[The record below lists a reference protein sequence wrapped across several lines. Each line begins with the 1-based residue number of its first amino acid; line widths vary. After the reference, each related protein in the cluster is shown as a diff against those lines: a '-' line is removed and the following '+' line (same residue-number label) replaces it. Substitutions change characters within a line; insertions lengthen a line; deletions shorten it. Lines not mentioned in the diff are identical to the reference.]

1 MMTFDLYVQTSYSFN
16 GSLLDVDRLIAR
28 AKQQGFTALGIADE
42 KNLYAAI
49 KFYEGCREAGIRP
62 ILGSVIPVT
71 NPFGEPTVFLL
82 IAKNAVGYGNLL
94 KIVSLANT
102 GTAEVPWETLR
113 ERKAGLLAV
122 ALPDR
127 GDVRGAVLAGDPA
140 KAGSLCLEYRRA
152 FEAFYL
158 GIDLSD
164 LVSEMQV
171 APVFRQLGDCIILN
185 KVRYLDKEDLF
196 ASRILEMI
204 LKDEKAGQEGLFVA
218 DEALYHFKSPETLAS
233 LYAGYREA
241 AALTETVIASVDL
254 NLDFSQRCLPRY
266 PVPEGRKAS
275 DYLFA
280 LASKGLEK
288 RLGTKEELRYT
299 AETYRERLR
308 YELSVIE
315 SMGFSDYFLIV
326 WDFVLYAK
334 KHGILVGPGRGSAAG
349 SLVSFVLGIT
359 DIDPLEHQLYFER
372 FLNPE
377 RITMPD
383 IDTDF
388 PDDRRD
394 EVIRYVADKYGKSH
408 VSNIIAFGTF
418 QGKSAIR
425 DCARILKI
433 SDPVIEEITGYV
445 SETDNSIEEFKKS
458 HPDKYQFLQKTPDI
472 ARLFDISERIAGLPR
487 HVSTH
492 AAGIVITDEEITA
505 YSPVQNGL
513 MGMYQTQYEAVDLE
527 KIGLLKIDFLGI
539 RNLTTV
545 DRVLRMIEQNTR
557 EKINIYRLPLDDQ
570 KTFRLLRD
578 VNTIGVFQLESG
590 GMMNLLRKMQ
600 IRNFADIAACVAL
613 FRPGPMDN
621 IPAYIRRR
629 NGEEKVA
636 YPHPDLEK
644 ILRDTN
650 GIIVYQEQIMQIA
663 HDFAGYTLGEAD
675 VLRRAVSKKK
685 EEVLKKEREKFVA
698 KCLSRNYSEAVAN
711 EIYDYIVKFA
721 NYGFNKNHSV
731 VYALVAYWMAY
742 LKANYPTY
750 FMAVLLDS
758 ALGSPTATADYIRE
772 SQKLGLKI
780 LPPRI
785 NESHPHFVMENGN
798 LRFPYLGVRNIGS
811 VAAERIEQ
819 IKGDRPFTGFLD
831 FMERSEGLNS
841 RVIES
846 MILAGM
852 FDDFGQTKKTLIDNL
867 KPITNFIA
875 LGGYSGRETFVYLE
889 EPEYDFDYLSKTE
902 KDLIGVNLSHHAF
915 NRYADLLA
923 TRKIPGV
930 SDILRRPD
938 GPVEFAGILGK
949 VKKIRTKSGEDMAF
963 AEWEDSYDAI
973 EGILFPR
980 GFQQYGALLERGKAY
995 VIRGTLEQRDQKRQV
1010 LVDQIKL
1017 LS

>member
-16 GSLLDVDRLIAR
+16 GSLLDVERLIAR
-28 AKQQGFTALGIADE
+28 ARQQGFTALGIADE
-42 KNLYAAI
+42 GNLYAAI
-49 KFYEGCREAGIRP
+49 KFAEGCREAGIRP
-62 ILGSVIPVT
+62 ILGSVISVI
-71 NPFGEPTVFLL
+71 NPFGEPTTFLF
-82 IAKNAVGYGNLL
+82 IAKNAMGYRNLL
-94 KIVSLANT
+94 KIVTLANT
-102 GTAEVPWETLR
+102 ESPEVAWNALC
-113 ERKAGLLAV
+113 ERKAGLIAV

-127 GDVRGAVLAGDPA
+127 GDIRGAILGGDPG
-140 KAGSLCLEYRRA
+140 KAGALCLEYRRI
-152 FEAFYL
+152 FETFYL

-171 APVFRQLGDCIILN
+171 APVFRQLGECIVLN
-185 KVRYLDKEDLF
+185 KVRYLDKEDLL
-196 ASRILEMI
+196 ASRVLGMI
-204 LKDEKAGQEGLFVA
+204 LKDEKAGEEGLFVA
-218 DEALYHFKSPETLAS
+218 EEALFDFKSPEVLTR
-233 LYAGYREA
+233 LYADYGDA
-241 AALTETVIASVDL
+241 VHLTEKTIASIDL
-254 NLDFSQRCLPRY
+254 NLDFSRRCLPRY
-266 PVPEGRKAS
+266 PVPEGRKSA
-275 DYLFA
+275 DYLSA
-280 LASKGLEK
+280 LAAKGLEK
-288 RLGTKEELRYT
+288 RLGAK
-299 AETYRERLR
+299 AEAQFPAGTYQERLR

-315 SMGFSDYFLIV
+315 SMEFSDYFLIV
-326 WDFVLYAK
+326 WDFILYAK

-349 SLVSFVLGIT
+349 SLVSYVLGIT

-394 EVIRYVADKYGKSH
+394 EVIRYVAEKYGKNH

-445 SETDNSIEEFKKS
+445 SETDNSIEEFKNS
-458 HPDKYQFLQKTPDI
+458 NPEKYRFLHNNSDI
-472 ARLFDISERIAGLPR
+472 ARLIDISERIAGLPR

-492 AAGIVITDEEITA
+492 AAGIVITDEEISA

-513 MGMYQTQYEAVDLE
+513 MGMYQTQFEAVDLE

-539 RNLTTV
+539 RNLTIV
-545 DRVLRMIEQNTR
+545 DRVLRMIEENTG

-570 KTFRLLRD
+570 RTFRLLRE
-578 VNTIGVFQLESG
+578 VNTLGVFQLESG

-600 IRNFADIAACVAL
+600 IRNFADIAVCVAL

-629 NGEEKVA
+629 NGEENVI

-663 HDFAGYTLGEAD
+663 HEFAGYTLGEAD

-685 EEVLKKEREKFVA
+685 EDVLRKERETFVSKCRA
-698 KCLSRNYSEAVAN
+698 KGYSEAVAN

-742 LKANYPTY
+742 LKANYPTF

-758 ALGSPTATADYIRE
+758 ALGSSTATADYIRE
-772 SQKLGLKI
+772 CQKLGLRI

-785 NESHPHFVMENGN
+785 NESHAHYVMENGN
-798 LRFPYLGVRNIGS
+798 LRFPYLGVRNIGGV
-811 VAAERIEQ
+811 VADRIEQ
-819 IKGDRPFTGFLD
+819 IKGDKPFTGFLD
-831 FMERSEGLNS
+831 FMERAEGVNS

-846 MILAGM
+846 MILVGM
-852 FDDFGQTKKTLIDNL
+852 FDGFGQTKKTLIENL

-875 LGGYSGRETFVYLE
+875 LGGYSGKETFVYLE

-902 KDLIGVNLSHHAF
+902 KELIGLNLSYHAF
-915 NRYADLLA
+915 MKYADLLSSK
-923 TRKIPGV
+923 KIPAV
-930 SDILRRPD
+930 SEALRKPD
-938 GPVEFAGILGK
+938 GKVEFAGILGK

-963 AEWEDSYDAI
+963 AEWEDPFDVI

-980 GFQQYGALLERGKAY
+980 AFQQYGGLLERGKLY
-995 VIRGTLEQRDQKRQV
+995 LVRGTLEQRDQKRQV
-1010 LVDQIKL
+1010 LIDQIRT